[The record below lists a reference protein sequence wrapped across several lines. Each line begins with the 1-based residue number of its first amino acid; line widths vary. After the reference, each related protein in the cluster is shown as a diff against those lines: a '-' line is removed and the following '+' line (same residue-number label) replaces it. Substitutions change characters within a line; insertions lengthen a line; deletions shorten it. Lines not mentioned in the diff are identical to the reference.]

1 VNNFNSAK
9 NINQETASR
18 QLAKMTT
25 CFNASDPWGT
35 KDQYAERL
43 TEITYRFLSQRE
55 GIERD
60 YTFQVYKK
68 EVAPETI
75 QP

>member
-1 VNNFNSAK
+1 
-9 NINQETASR
+9 
-18 QLAKMTT
+18 MTT